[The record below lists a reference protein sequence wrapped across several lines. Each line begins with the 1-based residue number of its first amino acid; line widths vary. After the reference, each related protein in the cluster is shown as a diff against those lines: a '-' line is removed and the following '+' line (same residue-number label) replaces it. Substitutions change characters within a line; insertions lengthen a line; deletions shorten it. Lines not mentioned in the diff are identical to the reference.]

1 MFFVENKEI
10 SIVLAVLIHV
20 TPQFMKTTEDILITQ
35 QYHIQI
41 SLYQESIFR
50 VKDGWR
56 TMISAYILIT
66 MHPGKS
72 DKAIKEMRQLDNVA
86 KISIIAGEYDIV
98 IRAQV
103 KNLEELLDV
112 TDKIQ
117 MIEGVSKT
125 TTQIIEKE
133 ISLQ

>member
-1 MFFVENKEI
+1 
-10 SIVLAVLIHV
+10 
-20 TPQFMKTTEDILITQ
+20 
-35 QYHIQI
+35 
-41 SLYQESIFR
+41 
-50 VKDGWR
+50 
-56 TMISAYILIT
+56 MISAYILIT
-66 MHPGKS
+66 LQPGKT

-103 KNLEELLDV
+103 KNLEELLNV
-112 TDKIQ
+112 TDQIQ
-117 MIEGVSKT
+117 MIEGVTKT

>member
-1 MFFVENKEI
+1 M
-10 SIVLAVLIHV
+10 
-20 TPQFMKTTEDILITQ
+20 Q
-35 QYHIQI
+35 
-41 SLYQESIFR
+41 
-50 VKDGWR
+50 
-56 TMISAYILIT
+56 
-66 MHPGKS
+66 PGKT

-103 KNLEELLDV
+103 KNLEELLNV
-112 TDKIQ
+112 TDQIQ
-117 MIEGVSKT
+117 MIEGVTKT